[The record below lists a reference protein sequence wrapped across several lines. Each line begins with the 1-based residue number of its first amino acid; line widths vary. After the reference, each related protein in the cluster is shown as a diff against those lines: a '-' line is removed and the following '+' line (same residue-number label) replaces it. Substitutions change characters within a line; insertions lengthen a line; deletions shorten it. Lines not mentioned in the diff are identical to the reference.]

1 MPDAWEALMAWRD
14 AEARAAI
21 ARAEY
26 ETLAAR
32 QNAPKSNT
40 LPPHQRACLCVLARY
55 ASDDAGYLAFRQLAS
70 EAELPLPAVKRAV
83 RRLARMGLAG
93 YGRGLWSD
101 DGPAGA
107 GYTITRAGARFYEA
121 LPLDREKRDG

>member
-1 MPDAWEALMAWRD
+1 MSDIWQALMAWRD
-14 AEARAAI
+14 AEAQAAI

-26 ETLAAR
+26 EAMAAR

-55 ASDDAGYLAFRQLAS
+55 ASNDAGYLHFNQLTR
-70 EAELPLPAVKRAV
+70 ETGLPLPAVKRAV
-83 RRLARMGLAG
+83 RRLARMGLAV

-101 DGPAGA
+101 YGPAGA
-107 GYTITRAGARFYEA
+107 GYSITKVGLDFHEA
-121 LPLDREKRDG
+121 EKRDA